1 MVFILL
7 IFLHNFKIIIS
18 TRNRVFFSIKTQKQG
33 RFLINK
39 NKTKDITKLTVLSIK
54 QHAKNTYFLGFFP
67 QVDDYFKDIQS
78 GSFSSLSVY
87 LLKLFQWLK
96 GLLETTKTIL
106 FAGIFSLKYRFFWLK
121 NHALIMREKLIWL
134 LEENFPSREATLGKA
149 FVFADLSGAPETIY
163 HSFKV
168 IGILHLI
175 AASSANI
182 YLIISFLTPLLAVL
196 EYFFG
201 QKMQAL
207 AKLLV
212 IISYFIL
219 INGHFNLVDSSPSIL
234 RASLSCILAI
244 LATQLFSVTVK
255 RLNLLIVVAILCL
268 IINPFYLQSLAFQ
281 LSFCASF
288 IILFYW
294 PYIKKKIAKSSLMFS
309 FVMQFFLWPLL
320 IGYFSNVNLIAIP
333 ANIVLSALVEFLTII
348 YFLFIVSKACH
359 LVFLT
364 NFSTNLIYLVN
375 DIFFKLLSIFEKI
388 AFKNIIINQ
397 DKILIISSLLSI
409 QLLFI
414 LLICFDKKNIY
425 TKNKY
430 RILCKW
436 SNYMK
441 VR

>member
-39 NKTKDITKLTVLSIK
+39 NKT
-54 QHAKNTYFLGFFP
+54 
-67 QVDDYFKDIQS
+67 KDIQS

-207 AKLLV
+207 AK
-212 IISYFIL
+212 
-219 INGHFNLVDSSPSIL
+219 
-234 RASLSCILAI
+234 
-244 LATQLFSVTVK
+244 
-255 RLNLLIVVAILCL
+255 
-268 IINPFYLQSLAFQ
+268 
-281 LSFCASF
+281 
-288 IILFYW
+288 
-294 PYIKKKIAKSSLMFS
+294 
-309 FVMQFFLWPLL
+309 
-320 IGYFSNVNLIAIP
+320 
-333 ANIVLSALVEFLTII
+333 
-348 YFLFIVSKACH
+348 
-359 LVFLT
+359 
-364 NFSTNLIYLVN
+364 
-375 DIFFKLLSIFEKI
+375 
-388 AFKNIIINQ
+388 
-397 DKILIISSLLSI
+397 
-409 QLLFI
+409 
-414 LLICFDKKNIY
+414 
-425 TKNKY
+425 
-430 RILCKW
+430 
-436 SNYMK
+436 
-441 VR
+441 